1 MQFLKAKFPALLLAF
16 AMLLSIIPA
25 NVFAAIE
32 APNWEERP
40 DTTENNVWSLPADG
54 DTVAAQTYTAQ
65 YKENRTAYEADP
77 KLKAPAGYVRIA
89 FDPTQDGQ
97 FPDTDLGVQKA
108 YDVKEGTTWA
118 DAVKAGVAVPEA
130 QYKDD
135 TQRFDRWE
143 PTLPADTEKLESNR
157 EFVAKYVLTADVV
170 PQLGDERPNV
180 PKNHVRVKFSAD
192 KDGSIPEGEISI
204 YWVNPLAKNVQIK
217 APTVIP
223 NPGYAFSKWS
233 YPIQDSYPSS
243 VNHIAKYVLTADVVA
258 QKPGE
263 AKPNVPENYVS
274 VTFSAGENGTIADGE
289 TITYWVNPEQE
300 VTLIAPA
307 VTPNAGYTQ
316 KEGSEAWDRSLTGT
330 FAEATTITAQYDKL
344 PFDKN
349 QIEKITITAQPE
361 NLAYKEGDKLDLSG
375 LVVTLT
381 DVYGNQQEVPFAD
394 FADYGITTDPK
405 NGTGLKMENNQ
416 KPVTVSIG
424 SGDTQKEAT
433 TDPLKITPVD
443 VPTKPVVGDI
453 KEGDKAVTVTV
464 PTDGDKITV
473 TLPDGSTVTATK
485 DPATGEWKT
494 DDGKVV
500 PEENGQLQ
508 MPVDPAKLTADGD
521 VKVTVTDSATGKI
534 STANTKTVQKSEKPD
549 PGVSQTPS
557 VRPIEIGDTEIRGTG
572 VPGAEI
578 LITLPDG
585 RAAQTTVRP
594 DGTWSVPIDPAR
606 EGDVFEIVQR
616 EAGKAS
622 SETLRQTAEGKAT
635 GRPWLPG
642 GWIPAPPA
650 PGNEEKVEIKH
661 HNAYIF
667 GYPDGTVQ
675 PNGNVTR
682 AEAAAMIARLEGLS
696 LDDTTKPAFVDTPGG
711 WYNGV
716 INAVTKA
723 GYMKG
728 YPDGSFNPGGRITR
742 AEFAQMIKTI
752 DTPNAAKAPFEDVKG
767 HWGES
772 AIDQAYGN
780 RRIEGYPDGSFRPN
794 ANITRA
800 EAAKIL
806 NALYNRWVDD
816 VGLHTELGNPSALR
830 RFADLDPDFW
840 GYYEIVEATNPHDYH
855 KANAA
860 NAEIWVEIEN

>member
-1 MQFLKAKFPALLLAF
+1 YTQKEGSEAWDRSLTGTF
-16 AMLLSIIPA
+16 A
-25 NVFAAIE
+25 E
-32 APNWEERP
+32 A
-40 DTTENNVWSLPADG
+40 TTI
-54 DTVAAQTYTAQ
+54 TAQ
-65 YKENRTAYEADP
+65 YTA
-77 KLKAPAGYVRIA
+77 
-89 FDPTQDGQ
+89 
-97 FPDTDLGVQKA
+97 
-108 YDVKEGTTWA
+108 
-118 DAVKAGVAVPEA
+118 
-130 QYKDD
+130 
-135 TQRFDRWE
+135 
-143 PTLPADTEKLESNR
+143 
-157 EFVAKYVLTADVV
+157 
-170 PQLGDERPNV
+170 
-180 PKNHVRVKFSAD
+180 
-192 KDGSIPEGEISI
+192 
-204 YWVNPLAKNVQIK
+204 
-217 APTVIP
+217 
-223 NPGYAFSKWS
+223 PG
-233 YPIQDSYPSS
+233 
-243 VNHIAKYVLTADVVA
+243 DVVA

-300 VTLIAPA
+300 VTLTAPA
-307 VTPNAGYTQ
+307 VTANAGYTQ
-316 KEGSEAWDRSLTGT
+316 KEGSEAWDKPLTGT

-443 VPTKPVVGDI
+443 APTKPVVGDI

-464 PTDGDKITV
+464 PTDGDKINV

-508 MPVDPAKLTADGD
+508 IPVDPAKLTADGD
-521 VKVTVTDSATGKI
+521 VKVTVTDSATGKT